1 MQKINKLT
9 EEQESKLSTYRDL
22 YINKFFK
29 PEKEADFEEVKEYI
43 QWLYSFCNLKKPI
56 VILVDSPIAILQI
69 SSFLKTFSQVRDQV
83 RNQVWNQVVD
93 QVRNQVEN
101 QVGDQVGGQV
111 ENQVRNQVWNQVGGQ
126 VRDQVVDQ
134 VRDQVRDQ
142 VVDQVWNQVKNQVEN
157 QVGGQ
162 VKNQVE
168 NQVGGQVKNQVENQV
183 GGQVEDQKLKWA
195 EISWYCSSFN
205 SWLSYYNYFNNEI
218 FELKESKIL
227 KQYSKVLDLNIFW
240 SVCFENICIV
250 SKNAVKYNRNNN
262 GELHCTTEAAI
273 QFKDGYSLYFVN
285 GRSIEENIF
294 KKVINNDFTFTEFQ
308 KLDNEDIKASI
319 ITIIKENKGNK
330 GVLDFLGAELVS
342 SETIIHNN
350 EYSEKISLFKSKSSF
365 SWANDSKGNLNSKLA
380 WLSMICPSTGQNYLI
395 EVCPTLNTAI
405 DAAKWTR
412 PKQIPFD
419 LKYNWI
425 SAN

>member
-83 RNQVWNQVVD
+83 RD
-93 QVRNQVEN
+93 QVEN
-101 QVGDQVGGQV
+101 QVGGQVWNQVENQVGGQV
-111 ENQVRNQVWNQVGGQ
+111 ENQVRNQVWNQV
-126 VRDQVVDQ
+126 
-134 VRDQVRDQ
+134 
-142 VVDQVWNQVKNQVEN
+142 
-157 QVGGQ
+157 
-162 VKNQVE
+162 
-168 NQVGGQVKNQVENQV
+168 ENQV
-183 GGQVEDQKLKWA
+183 GGQVENQVRDQVRNQVVDQKLKWA